1 MRGGMRAILLTLVVT
16 GALLLSGCGQ
26 ERPEIS
32 DPAARALQ
40 RDVVAVKSAVDGSR
54 WDEALTALDQ
64 LEADVADAA
73 ASGNLSND
81 RAALIRTIRQRV
93 LEDLDRITDSAP
105 TPQPSVTPSAE
116 STPSPKPKVSE
127 SAEPEKDDNPQAE
140 KTTAAET
147 KAKETTEEMAKGKK
161 GPSGVPGAT
170 GYLRLH
176 GLVT

>member
-127 SAEPEKDDNPQAE
+127 SAEPEKDDNPSGGE
-140 KTTAAET
+140 DNGGRK
-147 KAKETTEEMAKGKK
+147 KGKGDDRGNGK
-161 GPSGVPGAT
+161 GKERP
-170 GYLRLH
+170 
-176 GLVT
+176 